1 MVRRVPGSN
10 GGELTTLSDRF
21 AALQQLLLDFPS
33 ASTTLVLLQ
42 CSIHCPKSSPRSF
55 HVPSAQDFAAVAQ
68 SNVDV
73 LLAISAKAF
82 EGAEKLAALNLQVA
96 KGGLADAAKASSA
109 VLSAKDPQS
118 LLAVQAGAVQPAA
131 SKASEY
137 ATQVAA
143 IMNETKSEL
152 DKVIAKSAAEA
163 QNTFSTMIEA
173 ALKNAPAGSADAMA
187 LWKSAVEAANGGFE
201 ALQKAAKQATEV
213 AQANYTAA
221 SNTVTKATKASRG

>member
-1 MVRRVPGSN
+1 M
-10 GGELTTLSDRF
+10 
-21 AALQQLLLDFPS
+21 
-33 ASTTLVLLQ
+33 
-42 CSIHCPKSSPRSF
+42 
-55 HVPSAQDFAAVAQ
+55 PSAQDFAAVAQ

>member
-1 MVRRVPGSN
+1 V
-10 GGELTTLSDRF
+10 
-21 AALQQLLLDFPS
+21 
-33 ASTTLVLLQ
+33 STA
-42 CSIHCPKSSPRSF
+42 KE
-55 HVPSAQDFAAVAQ
+55 FAAVAQ

-73 LLAISAKAF
+73 LLALSTKAF

-96 KGGLADAAKASSA
+96 KGGLAEAAKASTS

-118 LLAVQAGAVQPAA
+118 LLAVQASAVQPAA

-143 IMNETKSEL
+143 IMTETKTEL

-163 QNTFSTMIEA
+163 QSAFSTLIEA
-173 ALKNAPAGSADAMA
+173 ALKNAPAGSADGVA
-187 LWKSAVEAANGGFE
+187 LWKSAVEAANNGYE
-201 ALQKAAKQATEV
+201 TLQKAAKQATDV

-221 SNTVTKATKASRG
+221 SNTVTKVTKASRG